1 MSVMR
6 RAVVDVAAVAAIV
19 AVTLVG
25 WWPTFADAAY
35 LVAGVG
41 ALVIGVVIAVIGTRF
56 RLGILSL
63 AGLTV
68 AAYFVL
74 GGPLALAHTTIAG
87 VIPSL
92 ETLRELALGAVTSW
106 KSLLTTVAPVAYV
119 DGHALVP
126 FLLTLVVTVVAAS
139 LALRLSHPGWAL
151 IPLGVLLALQIAFGT
166 FEAALPL
173 LQGVVLAVVVIAW
186 LALREAW
193 APARG
198 RIAVAGDAAQV
209 ERGGARARLVAGAVV
224 LALACGAGVGAD
236 ALMTQADTREVIREH
251 IVPPFDVHEY
261 PSPLQAYRKYVRDA
275 KEEALFTVAGG
286 LPGDTRVRLAVMD
299 DYDGVVYNVSD
310 EGSTD
315 TSAFTHLRTGMAD
328 DAEGDPV
335 SIDVAVD
342 AYADVWVPDTGHVD
356 AISYHGS
363 RSDELRRETYY
374 NDDTGTA
381 IASVGLREG
390 DAYTVDAVLAEPP
403 SDAALKDTPIS
414 RVDVPEPENVPE
426 GIAEFAADTIADAET
441 PIERVRALEAEL
453 SEHGFFSH
461 GLEGEVY
468 SLPGHSARRIQ
479 TLLEGEQMVGDDEQ
493 YAVAMALM
501 AAEVGIPARVVMGF
515 HDDAPSSDDEKD
527 EGDKGDEDGA
537 EEPQGSS
544 DDFVATGDNLHAWV
558 EVPFEG
564 YGWLAFDPTPPED
577 QEPQQ
582 ETEKPKPDPKPQ
594 VVQPPPPPQEPADL
608 PPLIP
613 DDEDDEEESSPLW
626 GILGLILGIVGI
638 SLLVVILLMLPFVVI
653 GLLKA
658 ARRRRRLHAAVPA
671 DRIAGGWEE
680 LMDRAADYGAA
691 APVGHT
697 RWEEAV
703 LVGGR
708 LEEPRMRQLA
718 VRADASVFG
727 PGQPSVIEIDAYWKQ
742 IDEVVDALSEKASF
756 WKRMRAR
763 VSVSS
768 LVHGSALS
776 ARVRALRERVAAL
789 RKDG

>member
-1 MSVMR
+1 MSVRR
-6 RAVVDVAAVAAIV
+6 RAVVDIAAIAAIV

-25 WWPTFADAAY
+25 WWPTFAGAAY
-35 LVAGVG
+35 LIAGVG
-41 ALVIGVVIAVIGTRF
+41 ALAAGVGIAVVGTRF

-68 AAYFVL
+68 AAYFLL

-87 VIPSL
+87 FVPTL
-92 ETLRELALGAVTSW
+92 ETLRELAVGAITSW
-106 KSLLTTVAPVAYV
+106 KSLLTTVAPVSYV

-126 FLLTLVVTVVAAS
+126 FIVTLVLTVVAAS
-139 LALRLSHPGWAL
+139 LALRLAHPGWAL
-151 IPLGVLLALQIAFGT
+151 IPLGVLLSLQIAFGT

-173 LQGVVLAVVVIAW
+173 VQGLVLAVVAVVW

-193 APARG
+193 SPAR
-198 RIAVAGDAAQV
+198 RRVAVS
-209 ERGGARARLVAGAVV
+209 GGAAGAGYGGGRARLVAGAVV
-224 LALACGAGVGAD
+224 LVIACGAGIGAD
-236 ALMTQADTREVIREH
+236 ALTSRGETREVIREH
-251 IVPPFDVHEY
+251 IVPPFDIHEY
-261 PSPLQAYRKYVRDA
+261 PSPLQAYRKYVRDY

-286 LPGDTRVRLAVMD
+286 LPKDTRVRLAVMD
-299 DYDGVVYNVSD
+299 SYDGVVYNVSD
-310 EGSTD
+310 EGTD
-315 TSAFTHLRTGMAD
+315 DSSAFTHLRADMARD
-328 DAEGDPV
+328 VRGDPV
-335 SIDVAVD
+335 SLDVSVD

-356 AISYHGS
+356 GIEYRGD
-363 RSDELRRETYY
+363 RSDALRRETYY
-374 NDDTGTA
+374 NADTGTA

-390 DAYTVDAVLAEPP
+390 DAYAVDAVSSSPP
-403 SDAALKDTPIS
+403 PDSALKSTPIA
-414 RVDVPEPENVPE
+414 RAEVPEPESVPE

-441 PIERVRALEAEL
+441 PIERVRALESEL

-515 HDDAPSSDDEKD
+515 HDEAPQSEDEAEQDAQPDD
-527 EGDKGDEDGA
+527 
-537 EEPQGSS
+537 GSG
-544 DDFVATGDNLHAWV
+544 DFVATGDNLHAWV

-564 YGWLAFDPTPPED
+564 YGWLPFDPTPPQD

-613 DDEDDEEESSPLW
+613 DDKDEEEESNPLW
-626 GILGLILGIVGI
+626 GVLGLILAIAGL
-638 SLLVVILLMLPFVVI
+638 SLLVVILVMLPFVVI
-653 GLLKA
+653 ALLKA
-658 ARRRRRLHAAVPA
+658 ARRRRRLHAAIPA

-680 LMDRAADYGAA
+680 LMDRAADYGAT
-691 APVGHT
+691 APAGST
-697 RWEEAV
+697 RWEEAL

-742 IDEVVDALSEKASF
+742 VDEVADSLSEGASF

-763 VSVSS
+763 LSVAS
-768 LVHGSALS
+768 LAHGSALA
-776 ARVRALRERVAAL
+776 ARVRSLRERVASL